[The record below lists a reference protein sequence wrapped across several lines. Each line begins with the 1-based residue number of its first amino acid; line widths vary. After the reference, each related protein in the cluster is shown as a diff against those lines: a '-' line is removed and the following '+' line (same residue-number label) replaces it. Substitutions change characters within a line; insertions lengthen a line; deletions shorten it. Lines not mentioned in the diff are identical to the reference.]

1 MGNSARRPYVN
12 WWPKAVRSSVLAAL
26 CAPLLVTAL
35 AAAQED
41 ADAAETA
48 AARSIALEGI
58 KLADSG
64 RCDEAIDKLARA
76 EKLHHAPV
84 VLGRLGE
91 CQVAQGKLVEG
102 TENLRKVLREPL
114 PAEPAAVL
122 VRARERASAV
132 LERAKT
138 RIAALN
144 IVVKGGPRENAE
156 LVIVVDGQPM
166 NVALLDADRPAD
178 PGEHLIE
185 ASAPGY
191 SSAVA
196 RVSVATG
203 ERQSVT
209 LNLEPDPK
217 AHAAAAPAQEG
228 KAAPSDTTTLFT
240 RVPPANES
248 GAAPAGASN
257 AGGAPAQRNLT
268 SAYVAWAAGGAAVVA
283 GSIFGVLAF
292 QGKSDLDKQC
302 PNNVCPDSSADQLD
316 SARRDSTIA
325 TVLMAAGG
333 LGLAL
338 GTVFYFSAGPSEE
351 AADAGSAA
359 ASSGRKQALQA
370 RAWIGLGQVGLSGDF

>member
-1 MGNSARRPYVN
+1 MGNSARHPHG
-12 WWPKAVRSSVLAAL
+12 WPRMVRSPVLAAL
-26 CAPLLVTAL
+26 CSPLLVTAL
-35 AAAQED
+35 AVAQED

-122 VRARERASAV
+122 VRARDRAAAV

-185 ASAPGY
+185 ATAPGY
-191 SSAVA
+191 LRAVT

-209 LNLEPDPK
+209 LNLELDPK
-217 AHAAAAPAQEG
+217 AHVAAAPALEG
-228 KAAPSDTTTLFT
+228 NAAPSDTSTLFT
-240 RVPPANES
+240 RVPPPNES
-248 GAAPAGASN
+248 GAPPAGAN
-257 AGGAPAQRNLT
+257 AGAPAQRNLT
-268 SAYVAWAAGGAAVVA
+268 SAYVAWAAGGAAVAA
-283 GSIFGVLAF
+283 GSIFGLLAF

-302 PNNVCPDSSADQLD
+302 PGNVCPDSSADQLD

-333 LGLAL
+333 VGLAL

-351 AADAGSAA
+351 ATEAGSAA
-359 ASSGRKQALQA
+359 AHGGRKQALQG